1 MGTDLGGKFW
11 YPQQQDQLEIEK
23 KEGGVLMDRTK
34 KANVLTE
41 AGPFASHWM
50 VECTAF
56 AKAKQVQTF

>member
-1 MGTDLGGKFW
+1 
-11 YPQQQDQLEIEK
+11 
-23 KEGGVLMDRTK
+23 MDCTK

-56 AKAKQVQTF
+56 AKAKQVQTLF